1 MSKAK
6 STSGRSAP
14 LVDPDPQL
22 MLPETWRRRPWIPVA
37 IGVVL
42 LAIILGSGFAMDK
55 ALQPI
60 VPSQL
65 ASCKTSAQLGPHQY
79 AGLQP
84 ICIVP
89 GKVYTATINTT
100 QGDIVLTMLPQ
111 WAPVTVNN
119 FIVLAVNGYYNGLT
133 FWDVPDWE
141 AQTGD
146 PLNNG
151 RGGPGYNLPEEPSP
165 LDWKSGAV
173 GMARIPGGPI
183 NGSQFFI
190 VKTEWPNGGPGS
202 SVYNRFATVTSG
214 LDKASAISP
223 GDRINTITIT
233 VSNPQAS
240 GARASASR

>member
-6 STSGRSAP
+6 TTTARTAP
-14 LVDPDPQL
+14 LVDPDPEL
-22 MLPETWRRRPWIPVA
+22 ILPETWRRRPWIPVLIVVA
-37 IGVVL
+37 VLAVVL
-42 LAIILGSGFAMDK
+42 GAGFAMNA
-55 ALQPI
+55 ALQPA
-60 VPSQL
+60 VPQALS
-65 ASCKTSAQLGPHQY
+65 SCKTSTQLAPREY
-79 AGLQP
+79 ADRQP

-89 GKVYTATINTT
+89 GKVYTATLNTT
-100 QGDIVLTMLPQ
+100 QGNIVLTMLPQ

-141 AQTGD
+141 AQAGD

-165 LDWKSGAV
+165 LKWTAGAV

-190 VKTEWPNGGPGS
+190 VKTEWPNGGPGTT
-202 SVYNRFATVTSG
+202 VYNQFATVSAG
-214 LDKASAISP
+214 LDKVSALSP
-223 GDRINTITIT
+223 GDRINTVTITI
-233 VSNPQAS
+233 SNPKVS
-240 GARASASR
+240 GSR